1 MIYDYHN
8 IFGGEVSIS
17 EITLYVPSGTKDA
30 YQACYYPW
38 SWFNIVESPPT
49 LLLPPSTGNPL
60 TAYPNPTN
68 GPLTIESDHLR
79 AGDRIEIYTT
89 GGTLVRQYRAEE
101 KQTVLDISS
110 LDKGAYLVKVKEEWV
125 KILKVDK

>member
-1 MIYDYHN
+1 MFEGSHRWRI
-8 IFGGEVSIS
+8 
-17 EITLYVPSGTKDA
+17 LYVPSGTKSA
-30 YQACYYPW
+30 YQICPPW
-38 SWFNIVESPPT
+38 DRFNIVESPPT
-49 LLLPPSTGNPL
+49 LLLPPATGNPL

-68 GPLTIESDHLR
+68 GTLTIESDELR

-110 LDKGAYLVKVKEEWV
+110 LEKGAYLVKVKEERV